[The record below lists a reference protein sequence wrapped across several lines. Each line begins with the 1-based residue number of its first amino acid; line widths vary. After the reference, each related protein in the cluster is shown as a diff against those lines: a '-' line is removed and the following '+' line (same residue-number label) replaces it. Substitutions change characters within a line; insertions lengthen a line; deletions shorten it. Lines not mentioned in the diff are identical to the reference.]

1 MLSEEIYYFKLKFT
15 DIYQHTVLPALR
27 LVENDR
33 KKWAA
38 SSLLFKQR
46 IVVFFTALFT
56 FLSLFLST
64 QVKVKDVAAPTIF
77 DEIYAIWTTPE
88 VLLFLVFASLIGACL
103 CYILSVLCR
112 KKFEEKLKEN
122 VMPIAVKAY
131 NSLKWSISSIIPSGE
146 IVASK
151 LFNSEKLKSVRVA
164 TGDSFMGSFKEHSF
178 KMSEITL
185 TTNSKASENIF
196 DGVLIS
202 VEIPRRI
209 LGNTVVKSVN
219 GTCSVDYEEISI
231 FDEYSKYFK
240 VVSTDKL
247 EGRYL
252 ASDSFLECLLELKKL
267 FNAKDVECSFF
278 EHRLLIALTGA
289 KSLFFIGDFDHS
301 LLDTTQYTLFLDKL
315 VAVFEIIEALRIY

>member
-15 DIYQHTVLPALR
+15 DVYQHTVLPALR

-33 KKWAA
+33 KKWIA
-38 SSLLFKQR
+38 SALLFKQR
-46 IVVFFTALFT
+46 VVVFFTALFT
-56 FLSLFLST
+56 FLNLFLST
-64 QVKVKDVAAPTIF
+64 RVKVKEVAAPTTF
-77 DEIYAIWTTPE
+77 DEIYSIWTTPE
-88 VLLFLVFASLIGACL
+88 VLMFLVLASLAGAFI
-103 CYILSVLCR
+103 CYVLSGLCR
-112 KKFEEKLKEN
+112 RKFEEKLKEK

-131 NSLKWSISSIIPSGE
+131 SSLKWSMSLIIPSGE

-164 TGDSFMGSFKEHSF
+164 NGDSFMGSFKDHSF

-185 TTNSKASENIF
+185 TSNTKKSENIF

-209 LGNTVVKSVN
+209 LGNTIVKSVN
-219 GTCSVDYEEISI
+219 SNFNVDYEEISI
-231 FDEYSKYFK
+231 FDEYSKHFK
-240 VVSTDKL
+240 VVSNDKL

-252 ASDSFLECLLELKKL
+252 ASDSFLEHLLELKQL

-278 EHRLLIALTGA
+278 EHRLLIALPDA
-289 KSLFFIGDFDHS
+289 KSLFFIGDFEHS
-301 LLDTTQYTLFLDKL
+301 LLDTAQYTLFLDKL
-315 VAVFEIIEALRIY
+315 VSLFEIIESLRIY